1 MAKILV
7 EDPDEHTK
15 VPFLRGIL
23 IRSLQD
29 AGLSFKE
36 AYRFA
41 SDIRSEL
48 GDTQLITNQALHKLV
63 LKRLQAAR
71 GDAIANRYVEHN
83 LPYTIIVEQRD
94 GQLTPFSRLEY
105 QHCLETI
112 GLESGEASNF
122 VALLHKHLSD
132 RHIERITSRRLGQ
145 LTYRYLR
152 QSRALGPAVA
162 QRWLVW
168 RDFAHSGRPII
179 FLIGG
184 TAGCGKSTTATM
196 LANRLDIV
204 RTQSTDMLREVMR
217 TMLPKQLMPVLHTS
231 SFTAWSALPGHPGNG
246 AEVSD
251 AQLVHGYR
259 SQADLL
265 SVAIEAVIQR
275 ALRERVSLILEGVHI
290 HPAFVEKLKTKLGSR
305 GDEILVPVMLG
316 VLKRKWLQGRIR
328 GRSTNVPQRR
338 SERYLE
344 HFDEI
349 WRLQSHLLS
358 EADRTNIPIVV
369 NSDKNKVFSEI
380 MRITIEK
387 LQKNFTGSAQEVFS

>member
-7 EDPDEHTK
+7 EDREENTK

-36 AYRFA
+36 AYRLA
-41 SDIRSEL
+41 SEIRSDL
-48 GDTQLITNQALHKLV
+48 GDVPSVTTDELRRQVLRRLRTLKGELV
-63 LKRLQAAR
+63 V
-71 GDAIANRYVEHN
+71 NRYEEHN
-83 LPYTIIVEQRD
+83 LPFTIMVEQRD
-94 GQLTPFSRLEY
+94 GTLSPFSRLEY

-112 GLESGEASNF
+112 GLESGESAAF
-122 VALLHKHLSD
+122 VAMLHKHLID
-132 RHIERITSRRLGQ
+132 RHIQRLQSRHLAR

-152 QSRALGPAVA
+152 QSHNLGPAVA
-162 QRWLVW
+162 HRWLVW
-168 RDFAHSGRPII
+168 RDFVNSGRPLI
-179 FLIGG
+179 FLLGG

-196 LANRLDIV
+196 LASRLDIV

-217 TMLPKQLMPVLHTS
+217 TMIPKQLMPVLHTS
-231 SFTAWSALPGHPGNG
+231 SFAAWSALPGQPANIV
-246 AEVSD
+246 EVPD
-251 AQLVHGYR
+251 TLLIHGYR

-290 HPAFVEKLKTKLGSR
+290 HPAFVEKLKTGS
-305 GDEILVPVMLG
+305 DAVVIPIMLG
-316 VLKRKWLQGRIR
+316 VLKRKQLQRRIR
-328 GRSTNVPQRR
+328 GRSTDVPQRR
-338 SERYLE
+338 AERYLK

-358 EADRTNIPIVV
+358 EADRANIPIVV
-369 NSDKNKVFSEI
+369 NSDKNKVFREI
-380 MRITIEK
+380 MLITMET
-387 LQKNFTGSAQEVFS
+387 LAMDFNNNPQAVFG

>member
-7 EDPDEHTK
+7 EDREENTK

-29 AGLSFKE
+29 AGLSFME
-36 AYRFA
+36 AYQLA
-41 SDIRSEL
+41 SEIRSDL
-48 GDTQLITNQALHKLV
+48 GDVTAVTTDELRKQV
-63 LKRLQAAR
+63 LTRLR
-71 GDAIANRYVEHN
+71 ELKGDKVVSRYEEHN
-83 LPYTIIVEQRD
+83 IPYTIRIEQRD
-94 GQLTPFSRLEY
+94 GTQTPFSRLEY

-112 GLESGEASNF
+112 GLESSESEAF
-122 VALLHKHLSD
+122 VAMLHKHLSE
-132 RHIERITSRRLGQ
+132 RHIEQLTSRHLAR

-152 QSRALGPAVA
+152 QSHDLGPAVA
-162 QRWLVW
+162 ERWLVW
-168 RDFAHSGRPII
+168 RDYVNSGRPLI

-196 LANRLDIV
+196 LASRLDIV

-217 TMLPKQLMPVLHTS
+217 TMIPKQLMPVLHTS
-231 SFTAWSALPGHPGNG
+231 SFTAWTALPGQPESIS
-246 AEVSD
+246 EVPDS
-251 AQLVHGYR
+251 LLIHGYR

-290 HPAFVEKLKTKLGSR
+290 HPAFVEKLKTET
-305 GDEILVPVMLG
+305 DALVIPIMLG
-316 VLKRKWLQGRIR
+316 VLKRKRLQRRIH
-328 GRSTNVPQRR
+328 GRSTEVPQRR
-338 SERYLE
+338 AERYLK

-358 EADRTNIPIVV
+358 EADRANIPIVV
-369 NSDKNKVFSEI
+369 NTDKNKVFREI
-380 MRITIEK
+380 MLMTIEILAK
-387 LQKNFTGSAQEVFS
+387 DFKNTPQAVFD

>member
-7 EDPDEHTK
+7 EDPEEHTK

-48 GDTQLITNQALHKLV
+48 GDAQLITNHALHKMV
-63 LKRLQAAR
+63 FKRLQATR
-71 GDAIANRYVEHN
+71 GDTIANRYLEHN
-83 LPYTIIVEQRD
+83 LPYTIMVEQRD

-122 VALLHKHLSD
+122 VALLHKHLTD
-132 RHIERITSRRLGQ
+132 RHVEKITSRRLGQ

-162 QRWLVW
+162 KRWLVW
-168 RDFAHSGRPII
+168 RDFAHSGRPVI

-231 SFTAWSALPGHPGNG
+231 SFTAWTALPGQPEKG

-290 HPAFVEKLKTKLGSR
+290 HPAFVEKLKETLGPS
-305 GDEILVPVMLG
+305 GDEVLIPVMLG
-316 VLKRKWLQGRIR
+316 VLKRKSLQGRIR

-358 EADRTNIPIVV
+358 EADHANIPIVV
-369 NSDKNKVFSEI
+369 NSDRNKVFSEI

-387 LQKNFTGSAQEVFS
+387 LQQDFTSSPQEVFA

>member
-7 EDPDEHTK
+7 EDPEEQTK

-41 SDIRSEL
+41 TDIRNEL
-48 GDTQLITNQALHKLV
+48 GDVTHITSHALHKMV
-63 LKRLQAAR
+63 LKRLQATR
-71 GDAIANRYVEHN
+71 GDTIANRYVEHN
-83 LPYTIIVEQRD
+83 LPLTIMVEQRD

-112 GLESGEASNF
+112 GLEGNEASNF
-122 VALLHKHLSD
+122 VTLLNKHLTD
-132 RHIERITSRRLGQ
+132 RHIQRITSRRLGM

-152 QSRALGPAVA
+152 QSRELGPAVA
-162 QRWLVW
+162 QRWMVW
-168 RDFAHSGRPII
+168 RDYAHSGRPMI

-184 TAGCGKSTTATM
+184 TVGCGKSTTATM

-231 SFTAWSALPGHPGNG
+231 SFTAWTALPGHPEKGS
-246 AEVSD
+246 EVSD
-251 AQLVHGYR
+251 AQLIHGYR

-290 HPAFVEKLKTKLGSR
+290 NPAFVEKLKEKLGSS
-305 GDEILVPVMLG
+305 GDQVLVPIMLG

-328 GRSTNVPQRR
+328 GRGTNVPQRR
-338 SERYLE
+338 SERYLV

-349 WRLQSHLLS
+349 WRLQSYLLS
-358 EADRTNIPIVV
+358 EADRANIPIVV
-369 NSDKNKVFSEI
+369 NSDRNKVFSEI

-387 LQKNFTGSAQEVFS
+387 LQRNFTGSPQEVFS

>member
-7 EDPDEHTK
+7 EDPEEHTK

-41 SDIRSEL
+41 SDIRADL
-48 GDTQLITNQALHKLV
+48 GDAQLITNHALHKMV
-63 LKRLQAAR
+63 LKRLQATR
-71 GDAIANRYVEHN
+71 GDTIANRYLEHN
-83 LPYTIIVEQRD
+83 LPYTVMVEQRD

-112 GLESGEASNF
+112 GLEGNEASNF

-132 RHIERITSRRLGQ
+132 RHIEKITSRRLGL

-152 QSRALGPAVA
+152 QSRELGPAVA

-168 RDFAHSGRPII
+168 RDFAHSGCPLI

-231 SFTAWSALPGHPGNG
+231 SFTAWSALPGHPEKG

-251 AQLVHGYR
+251 AQLVHGYL

-290 HPAFVEKLKTKLGSR
+290 HPAFVEKLKEKLGPG
-305 GDEILVPVMLG
+305 GDEVLVPVMLG
-316 VLKRKWLQGRIR
+316 VLKRKWLHGRIR
-328 GRSTNVPQRR
+328 GRGTHVPQRR
-338 SERYLE
+338 AERYLE

-358 EADRTNIPIVV
+358 EADRANIPIVV
-369 NSDKNKVFSEI
+369 NSNKDKVFSEI

-387 LQKNFTGSAQEVFS
+387 LQKDFTGSAKEVFS